1 MFLIEIRTVKK
12 ETVKDLIE
20 SNTFDLASRR
30 DFDQKIRELREEN
43 YVLEFHAVK

>member
-1 MFLIEIRTVKK
+1 MFMFEIRTVKK
-12 ETVKDLIE
+12 EAVKDLIE

-43 YVLEFHAVK
+43 YVLEYNGVK